1 MHLDILYKSVG
12 FISGDK
18 ILAILDDYK
27 TAKEEKRKDEEERL
41 MQQMLMKKSRGRQS
55 TKKVQPQA
63 D

>member
-27 TAKEEKRKDEEERL
+27 TAKEEKRKEALAKYNRWSL
-41 MQQMLMKKSRGRQS
+41 GF
-55 TKKVQPQA
+55 
-63 D
+63 